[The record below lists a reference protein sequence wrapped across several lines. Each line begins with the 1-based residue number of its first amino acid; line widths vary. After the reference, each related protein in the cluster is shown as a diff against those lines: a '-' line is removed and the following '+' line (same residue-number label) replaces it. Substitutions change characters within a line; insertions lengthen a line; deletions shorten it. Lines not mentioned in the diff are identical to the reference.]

1 MGTFG
6 WIEALKNNFRY
17 AARRLRRSPGFTV
30 VAILTLALGIGANVA
45 AFTVVRAVLLNPLPY
60 PHPEQ
65 LVRVFDDLRGSDSRD
80 VGMSAPELWDL
91 RDKSDLFQELSA
103 MWPTD
108 ANVTGGDHPERIE
121 LLATSTNYFRML
133 AARPQLGRLYTQ
145 NDERPGFIDGVVLSD
160 GFWRRTFG
168 GDPNAIGRKIRLDS
182 DLYTII
188 GVMPPEF
195 RHPGR
200 SLASEVDGWTA
211 AGFNAPPFPAPALR
225 SLRMLPGA
233 MGRLKPGL
241 TLQQAQARLNAFSD
255 QLSRQYPNDYPA
267 PARWTLRL
275 VPVEEDLVGNMRT
288 ELFVLFGA
296 VAFVLLISCVNLANL
311 LLARSAGRQREIAVR
326 LALGAGKVRLI
337 GQLLAESILLSAV
350 SGAVALSTVALMKT
364 SLLKLAPPDLPRVNE
379 IVLSPGVLLFAFSVS
394 ILTGV
399 IFGLV
404 PALQTV
410 RPNQAGTLREGSRGS
425 GSSKRQIKLSR
436 ILVASQIAL
445 SLVLLIGAGLLLR
458 SFWHLLEVRPGFEPH
473 RLLTAKIWLP
483 FPNDPAEDAY
493 RVTEKRAAFYQ
504 EVLRRVSGLAGV
516 EQAAV
521 GSAPSLPMNSTRRN
535 QSAFVIENRATESE
549 RVPVA
554 EVASVSSSYF
564 DVLKTP
570 LKRGRVF
577 TESDNSKGQ
586 QVAVVN
592 EALARQYRQDSDP
605 IGQRIKLGSGRTLL
619 NGASDLVI
627 VGVVGD
633 IRSDG
638 FDAASVPHIYLSE
651 PQAPAY
657 GSVVYLR
664 TAADPGKLG
673 EAIRREVQAV
683 DPGVPVFG
691 IRTMDDVVARTLAAR
706 RFALELLGVFAA
718 VAFLLAAIGIY
729 GVMAYTFSRR
739 IGEIGLRVALGA
751 QRSDILK
758 IVLGEGALMVV
769 FGVAAGLIGS
779 AMLTRFLQTMLFEI
793 KPTDPITF
801 GVLTALLVSVALLAC
816 LIPARRATRV
826 DPLMALRHE

>member
-1 MGTFG
+1 MT
-6 WIEALKNNFRY
+6 IEFLGNNLRY
-17 AARRLRRSPGFTV
+17 AARRLRRSPGFTA

-65 LVRVFDDLRGSDSRD
+65 LVRVFDDLRGSNSRD

-91 RDKSDLFQELSA
+91 RDKSGIFQDLSA
-103 MWPTD
+103 LWPTN
-108 ANVTGGDHPERIE
+108 ANLTGADQPERIE
-121 LLATSTNYFRML
+121 GLATSTNYFRML
-133 AARPQLGRLYTQ
+133 AARPQLGRLYTE

-168 GDPNAIGRKIRLDS
+168 GDPNAIGKKIRLDN

-200 SLASEVDGWTA
+200 SLASEVDAWMA
-211 AGFNAPPFPAPALR
+211 AGFKARPFPAPALR
-225 SLRMLPGA
+225 SFRMLPGA

-241 TLQQAQARLNAFSD
+241 SVAQAQAHLNAFSD

-267 PARWTLRL
+267 PARWALRL

-326 LALGAGKVRLI
+326 LALGAGKARLI

-350 SGAVALSTVALMKT
+350 SGAVALISVALMKT
-364 SLLKLAPPDLPRVNE
+364 ALLKLAPSDLPRVNE
-379 IVLSPGVLLFAFSVS
+379 VALSPGVLLFAFFVS

-410 RPNQAGTLREGSRGS
+410 RPNQAGNLREGSRGS
-425 GSSKRQIKLSR
+425 GSSKHQIRILR
-436 ILVASQIAL
+436 ILVSSEIAL
-445 SLVLLIGAGLLLR
+445 SLVLLIGAGLVLR
-458 SFWHLLEVRPGFEPH
+458 SFRHLLEVRPGFEPH
-473 RLLTAKIWLP
+473 RLMTAKIPLP
-483 FPNDPAEDAY
+483 LPNDKALDAY
-493 RVTEKRAAFYQ
+493 RVTEKRTAFYQ
-504 EVLRRVSGLAGV
+504 EVLRRVSALAGV
-516 EQAAV
+516 EQAAI
-521 GSAPSLPMNSTRRN
+521 GSDASLPMNNSRN
-535 QSAFVIENRATESE
+535 QTVFVIENRATESE

-554 EVASVSSSYF
+554 EAASVSSSYF

-577 TESDNSKGQ
+577 TELDNSKGQ
-586 QVAVVN
+586 QVAVIN
-592 EALARQYRQDSDP
+592 EALARRYWPDADP
-605 IGQRIKLGSGRTLL
+605 VGQRIKLGRTV
-619 NGASDLVI
+619 AFRSSSDLTI

-638 FDAASVPHIYLSE
+638 FDTASAPCIYVSE
-651 PQAPAY
+651 PQAPPY
-657 GSVVYLR
+657 VSVVYLR
-664 TAADPGKLG
+664 TGGDPGTLG
-673 EAIRREVQAV
+673 EAIRHEVQAV
-683 DPGVPVFG
+683 DPGVPVYG
-691 IRTMDDVVARTLAAR
+691 IRTMDEVVGKNLAAR

-718 VAFLLAAIGIY
+718 VAFLIAAIGIY

-739 IGEIGLRVALGA
+739 IGEIGLRMALGA

-758 IVLGEGALMVV
+758 IVLGEGARMVV

-779 AMLTRFLQTMLFEI
+779 AILTRFLQTLLFEI

-801 GVLTALLVSVALLAC
+801 GVLTALLASVALLAC
-816 LIPARRATRV
+816 LIPAQRASRV